1 MKRLATVVLIVAW
14 AACSAC
20 AQRGASHGGFSGHS
34 AASFHGGFS
43 GSGPAFH
50 GGSAGSGPA
59 FRGSFTASAPTRF
72 AGPPRYTFNGPPRSA
87 FTGVGRYP
95 ATAQG
100 FARSGPGNF
109 NVRSAYPDRSSHRMP
124 YRPPYRGGN
133 RFGSGGPY
141 VYTAWPG
148 WYNPYLLGYPYLAD
162 YSDYGD
168 NNDSSASQGY
178 LSQDYGSEPAEQG
191 QTEPPPL
198 PAWRSS
204 NPPQLAA
211 ASESA
216 EPVTIVFSDGRP
228 PEQIHNYLLTPTTL
242 YILDQHRQQ
251 IPIDHLDLAAT
262 EKVNR
267 DVGIDFSLPGP
278 SR

>member
-1 MKRLATVVLIVAW
+1 MKRLATVALIVAW

-34 AASFHGGFS
+34 APSFHGSFS

-59 FRGSFTASAPTRF
+59 FRGSFTASPPTRF
-72 AGPPRYTFNGPPRSA
+72 AGPPRYTFNGPPHSV
-87 FTGVGRYP
+87 FTDVRRYP
-95 ATAQG
+95 TTAQG
-100 FARSGPGNF
+100 FARIGPRNF
-109 NVRSAYPDRSSHRMP
+109 NIRSIYPDRSSHRMP
-124 YRPPYRGGN
+124 YRPPHRGEN
-133 RFGSGGPY
+133 RFSSGGPY

-148 WYNPYLLGYPYLAD
+148 WFNPYLLGYP
-162 YSDYGD
+162 DYGD
-168 NNDSSASQGY
+168 YNDSSAYQGY
-178 LSQDYGSEPAEQG
+178 PLDGYGSVPAEQG
-191 QTEPPPL
+191 QPEPPPL

-216 EPVTIVFSDGRP
+216 ERVTIVFNDGRF

-242 YILDQHRQQ
+242 YILDQHRQE
-251 IPIDHLDLAAT
+251 IAIDHLDLAAT

-267 DVGIDFSLPGP
+267 DVGVDFSLPGP